1 MYEGKLGNILV
12 FRDAPP
18 GGRSDTVESVAALLD
33 TGEFFRDAANRLWRS
48 AGQRSD
54 VALAG
59 VKQSTLRPSR
69 ASQARSAQPA
79 RVSERAITPTCAA
92 SPSRSNGRR
101 ADSTHQPVRPSSTST
116 VQARVPEQVTRARIH
131 TPPRDLERY
140 ATARAC
146 HLATVSHHQ
155 ANASPTVARTTA
167 GASYTAYGSTR
178 C

>member
-33 TGEFFRDAANRLWRS
+33 TGEFF
-48 AGQRSD
+48 
-54 VALAG
+54 VG

-155 ANASPTVARTTA
+155 A
-167 GASYTAYGSTR
+167 
-178 C
+178 

>member
-54 VALAG
+54 GALAG

-79 RVSERAITPTCAA
+79 RVSERAITPTCVGFAV
-92 SPSRSNGRR
+92 
-101 ADSTHQPVRPSSTST
+101 TIERPESG
-116 VQARVPEQVTRARIH
+116 
-131 TPPRDLERY
+131 L
-140 ATARAC
+140 
-146 HLATVSHHQ
+146 
-155 ANASPTVARTTA
+155 NAST
-167 GASYTAYGSTR
+167 GAAVFNKHGSG
-178 C
+178 